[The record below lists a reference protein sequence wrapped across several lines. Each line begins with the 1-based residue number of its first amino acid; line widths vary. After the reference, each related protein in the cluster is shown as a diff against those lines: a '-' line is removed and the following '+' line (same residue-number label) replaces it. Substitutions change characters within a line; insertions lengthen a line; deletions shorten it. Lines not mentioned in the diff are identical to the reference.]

1 MIISLDHAVD
11 LGQHI
16 VNITNLVFLY
26 DIITISMTSYDGT
39 KNDSVI
45 SYINYSNNSPLG
57 DRGAHVK
64 LLSCHATWNGNAIDV
79 IQTIEIWY
87 WFKDVVVS
95 LYLIELLGPTPA
107 NYIKGNLLR

>member
-1 MIISLDHAVD
+1 MIISVDHSVD

-26 DIITISMTSYDGT
+26 DIIAISITSYDDT

-45 SYINYSNNSPLG
+45 SYINNSNNSSLG

-64 LLSCHATWNGNAIDV
+64 LSSCHATWNGNAIDV

-95 LYLIELLGPTPA
+95 LCLIELLGPNPG
-107 NYIKGNLLR
+107 KLH